1 MPEQRP
7 SRAPLAIAS
16 APTRPRRAFF
26 WPQRKIVAE
35 KGVLAL
41 YRGLTS
47 LLVGTVP
54 KTSLRFG
61 VFGKIK
67 EAFKDEKGVLTPGR
81 TLIAG
86 MATGLVEAT
95 LVVTPVETMKT
106 VLIADQ
112 NSAKPKYNG
121 LLHGVRSII
130 AEKGLL
136 GVYKGWAPTAA
147 KQMGNQ
153 GIRFTTYEAI
163 KNVSH
168 LPPAAALVMRRF
180 RYVPS
185 RPNRAFSPS
194 GGPRGNAQRPA
205 APTARAYP
213 RPTPTPRILPRHG
226 CPPQSMRPSGEG
238 GSLHPTQLMLAGG
251 AAGFISVVLTMPFDV
266 VKTRMQGLDAAMYE
280 GTVDCVQKVYTSEG
294 ITAFWKGMAARLP
307 RVVFGQ
313 SITLAGYDVFM
324 RLLSK
329 IA

>member
-1 MPEQRP
+1 
-7 SRAPLAIAS
+7 
-16 APTRPRRAFF
+16 
-26 WPQRKIVAE
+26 VAE

-67 EAFKDEKGVLTPGR
+67 EAFKDDKGVLTSGR
-81 TLIAG
+81 TLVAG

-163 KNVSH
+163 KNVRPSAARSCPA
-168 LPPAAALVMRRF
+168 PPG
-180 RYVPS
+180 
-185 RPNRAFSPS
+185 SPS
-194 GGPRGNAQRPA
+194 QR
-205 APTARAYP
+205 
-213 RPTPTPRILPRHG
+213 
-226 CPPQSMRPSGEG
+226 
-238 GSLHPTQLMLAGG
+238 
-251 AAGFISVVLTMPFDV
+251 
-266 VKTRMQGLDAAMYE
+266 
-280 GTVDCVQKVYTSEG
+280 
-294 ITAFWKGMAARLP
+294 AAR
-307 RVVFGQ
+307 
-313 SITLAGYDVFM
+313 
-324 RLLSK
+324 
-329 IA
+329 

>member
-1 MPEQRP
+1 M
-7 SRAPLAIAS
+7 
-16 APTRPRRAFF
+16 
-26 WPQRKIVAE
+26 AE

-67 EAFKDEKGVLTPGR
+67 EAFKDDKGVLTSGR
-81 TLIAG
+81 TLVAG

-163 KNVSH
+163 KN
-168 LPPAAALVMRRF
+168 
-180 RYVPS
+180 
-185 RPNRAFSPS
+185 
-194 GGPRGNAQRPA
+194 
-205 APTARAYP
+205 
-213 RPTPTPRILPRHG
+213 
-226 CPPQSMRPSGEG
+226 SMRPAGEG
-238 GSLHPTQLMLAGG
+238 GALHPTQLMLAGG

-280 GTVDCVQKVYTSEG
+280 GTVDCVRKVYTSEG

-324 RLLSK
+324 RLLNK